1 MLNLLLQLGGAQP
14 MKTTFFVQRGI
25 VATGVLTVLMGLPL
39 IALAED
45 GVTPGQLLIGQSISL
60 QDGKNEYGA
69 AVQDG
74 IYVYLNKV
82 NAQGGIH
89 GRQLVLKT
97 LDDKASSAQAQTNA
111 RALVEKDK
119 VFLVFGSI
127 EGGPSI
133 AAMTVA
139 AELKVPFFGPIA
151 GAPTLRRPF
160 QSMVFPVRAEHREEF
175 KALMEYSKRTGGSR
189 VAFVRSDSKNGL
201 QHLENVKLL
210 CKELGMEL
218 VADLPY
224 KPDVSEAQ
232 LDAMVDRLAS
242 TAPHLVFNHGGID
255 TYEKLI
261 RKTRA
266 KGLTTHFNAVNSGSA
281 ELAKHLGTL
290 AQGMVFSQVVPS
302 PWERKTEITR
312 EYQEALKRYKPA
324 AEFSYGSLEGY
335 ITAKALVAA
344 LRLAG
349 PTPTRSSFVQGLY
362 SAGSLDING
371 LHAVYR
377 SGAHTGLSLVDLS
390 IVATDGKFRH

>member
-1 MLNLLLQLGGAQP
+1 
-14 MKTTFFVQRGI
+14 MKKMFFIQRA
-25 VATGVLTVLMGLPL
+25 VAAAGLLTVLLGLPSQG
-39 IALAED
+39 LAED
-45 GVTPGQLLIGQSISL
+45 GVTPKQLLIGQSISL

-82 NAQGGIH
+82 NAQGGVH
-89 GRQLVLKT
+89 GRQVVLKT

-111 RALVEKDK
+111 RALVDKDN
-119 VFLVFGSI
+119 VFLIFGSI
-127 EGGPSI
+127 EGGPST
-133 AAMTVA
+133 AVMAVA

-151 GAPTLRRPF
+151 GAPALRRPF

-175 KALMEYSKRTGGSR
+175 KALMDYSKRTGGSR
-189 VAFVRSDSKNGL
+189 VAFLRADSENGL
-201 QHLENVKLL
+201 LHLENVKLL

-224 KPDVSEAQ
+224 KSDVTDAQ
-232 LDAMVDRLAS
+232 IDGMVDRLAE

-261 RKTRA
+261 RKTRI
-266 KGLTTHFNAVNSGSA
+266 KGLKTNFNAVNSGSA

-312 EYQEALKRYKPA
+312 EYQEALKRYKPG

-335 ITAKALVAA
+335 ITAKALVSA
-344 LRLAG
+344 LLLAG

-362 SAGSLDING
+362 SAGSLNING
-371 LHAVYR
+371 LRAVYR
-377 SGAHTGLSLVDLS
+377 SGSHDGLSLVDLS
-390 IVATDGKFRH
+390 IVAKDGKFRH